1 MVAEKLDKKEL
12 EDALAELD
20 GWAYEADALTW
31 EKTFG
36 SFAEAFAFT
45 SRVAL
50 LAEKHDH
57 HPDIALSY
65 TRLRL
70 RLTTH
75 DAGGVTAQDI
85 KFAHALNAWD

>member
-1 MVAEKLDKKEL
+1 MVAEILSEGDIREVLRDLD
-12 EDALAELD
+12 A
-20 GWAYEADALTW
+20 WTHEADSLRW
-31 EKTFG
+31 KKIFG

-65 TRLRL
+65 TRLEL

-75 DAGGVTAQDI
+75 DAGGVTARDI
-85 KFAHALNAWD
+85 KFARALDAWS